1 MEARFRVTAAG
12 RLAWQSKDR
21 AVPSDYRFILWM
33 LDLHGHERTEAFI
46 GQFPDQFLRDC
57 LAELEEV
64 RLIERVSEETPSPA
78 PPTPNIVAVSEE
90 DLPRI
95 AQMLAS
101 GGAYLSEERLRQY
114 PPSARPVADTTILVV
129 EDDPDQ
135 LALADL
141 RVALAGYRVQVA
153 DSQRGM
159 LRSLADKGIPDL
171 LLLDVMLPDGH
182 GFEMLPRLRRL
193 PTFERLPVVLLTA
206 RTEPAEIAEGL
217 RRGADGYV
225 TKPYSKT
232 VLAAVI
238 DRVLRRGAS

>member
-1 MEARFRVTAAG
+1 MESRFRVTAAG
-12 RLAWQSKDR
+12 RQAWQSKDR

-33 LDLHGHERTEAFI
+33 LDLHGHERTAGFI
-46 GQFPDQFLRDC
+46 GQFPEQFLEDC

-64 RLIERVSEETPSPA
+64 RLIERASEDTPSPPAA
-78 PPTPNIVAVSEE
+78 PPSVVAVSQEE
-90 DLPRI
+90 LPRI
-95 AQMLAS
+95 QATLAS

-114 PPSARPVADTTILVV
+114 PPSAKPAAETTILVV

-141 RVALAGYRVQVA
+141 RVSMAGYRVQVA

-159 LRSLADKGIPDL
+159 LRSLADKGVPDL

-193 PTFERLPVVLLTA
+193 PTFAGLPIVLLTA
-206 RTEPAEIAEGL
+206 KAEPADIAEGL

-225 TKPYSKT
+225 TKPYSKN
-232 VLAAVI
+232 VLATVI

>member
-1 MEARFRVTAAG
+1 MEPRFRVTAAG

-33 LDLHGHERTEAFI
+33 LDLHGYERTEAFI
-46 GQFPDQFLRDC
+46 EQFPGQFLRDC
-57 LAELEEV
+57 LAELDEL
-64 RLIERVSEETPSPA
+64 RLIERAADETPA
-78 PPTPNIVAVSEE
+78 PPPPPPSVVALSQDE
-90 DLPRI
+90 LPRI
-95 AQMLAS
+95 SAMLAS
-101 GGAYLSEERLRQY
+101 GGAYLSEERLRLY
-114 PPSARPVADTTILVV
+114 PLSAKPAAETTILVV

-141 RVALAGYRVQVA
+141 RVSMAGYRVQVA

-193 PTFERLPVVLLTA
+193 PSFSQLPIVLLTA
-206 RTEPAEIAEGL
+206 KAEPADIAEGL

-225 TKPYSKT
+225 TKPYSKS
-232 VLAAVI
+232 VLATVI